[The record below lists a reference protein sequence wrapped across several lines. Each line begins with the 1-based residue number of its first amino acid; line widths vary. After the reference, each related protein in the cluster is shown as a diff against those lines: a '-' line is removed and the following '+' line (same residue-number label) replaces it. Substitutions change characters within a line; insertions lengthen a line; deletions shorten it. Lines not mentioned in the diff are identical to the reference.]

1 MISINSSSLRGL
13 LMWDLLPVPHQHSR
27 PLCITMSWCLATTY
41 KTWSN
46 STQTYDHANIT
57 HSFAS
62 HLQGMKTLS
71 DLFSDA
77 NSRASWM
84 EWGRKRQ
91 GAEGNKFAYP
101 LQVTKI
107 CELCRLYVLRSEQAD
122 GRLDQIGFMD
132 KDRNGE
138 AICIA

>member
-62 HLQGMKTLS
+62 HLQGMKTLP

-84 EWGRKRQ
+84 E
-91 GAEGNKFAYP
+91 
-101 LQVTKI
+101 
-107 CELCRLYVLRSEQAD
+107 CRLYVLRSEQAD
-122 GRLDQIGFMD
+122 GRLDQISFMD